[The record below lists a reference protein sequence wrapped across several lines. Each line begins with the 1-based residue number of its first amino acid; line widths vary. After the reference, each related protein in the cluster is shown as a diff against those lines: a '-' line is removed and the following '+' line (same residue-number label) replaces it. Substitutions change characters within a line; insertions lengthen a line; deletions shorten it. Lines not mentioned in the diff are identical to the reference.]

1 MGRCKVRPAQSE
13 AGEVDTWTLGQ
24 RETWPGMECADPCA
38 NNASGSGVGGG
49 NGNGYWVL
57 VLDLT
62 DEMGSS
68 ICKVKMSEMEKVAA
82 QLRCS
87 RDAMQCDA
95 MRCDEMRCSWRISF
109 FPFFFF
115 VG

>member
-1 MGRCKVRPAQSE
+1 
-13 AGEVDTWTLGQ
+13 
-24 RETWPGMECADPCA
+24 MECADPCA

-82 QLRCS
+82 I
-87 RDAMQCDA
+87 AMQSRRDA
-95 MRCDEMRCSWRISF
+95 MRCDAMQRDEMQLAY
-109 FPFFFF
+109 FFFF
-115 VG
+115 SFFFLV